1 MRLSKKVTLATD
13 ESCGIKFTTAKI
25 LSEKGE
31 TVVITVKDPERL
43 EKSTLKIPN
52 AIGIISDIRSD
63 VKNDVNQTVEKF
75 SKLDIPV
82 NNAVILS
89 VDEGE
94 SIK

>member
-1 MRLSKKVTLATD
+1 
-13 ESCGIKFTTAKI
+13 
-25 LSEKGE
+25 
-31 TVVITVKDPERL
+31 
-43 EKSTLKIPN
+43 
-52 AIGIISDIRSD
+52 
-63 VKNDVNQTVEKF
+63 VNQTVEKF

>member
-1 MRLSKKVTLATD
+1 M
-13 ESCGIKFTTAKI
+13 
-25 LSEKGE
+25 
-31 TVVITVKDPERL
+31 ITVKDPERV

-52 AIGIISDIRSD
+52 AIGIVSDIRSD

-75 SKLDIPV
+75 SKLNIPV

-94 SIK
+94 SIKWIHINVIHHWRWEYDERQKGKS